1 MDRINLSII
10 FPSAGEGK
18 RFGKGGPKELFEIY
32 KDIKMIDLSL
42 QHIPVFL
49 NWADKQ
55 KLKVNIKV
63 VVVINRSKE
72 GLIEHVKNS
81 LPDINVKKVYF
92 NDLYKEWPGSI
103 YSAQDFFSDINI
115 VLLPDSFLTL
125 SRERRFFDES
135 GDPLIKKMADC
146 LINSPLAFGVVKCKN
161 PEILKNLGAVK
172 TEDNKITKFQ
182 DKPENRFSIFNGY
195 WGVLGFKSNIAD
207 EVYDFLLRSVEHSE
221 PDLKDLSFSPPG
233 CFFLHSYM
241 DLGTKRSVEALK
253 YLYSREELLS
263 SLSEP
268 KFQG

>member
-1 MDRINLSII
+1 MEPVNLSII
-10 FPSAGEGK
+10 LPSAGEGK

-103 YSAQDFFSDINI
+103 YSAKDLFSDINI
-115 VLLPDSFLTL
+115 VLLPDSFLTM
-125 SRERRFFDES
+125 SKNKRFFDEA
-135 GDPLIKKMADC
+135 GNPLILKLTESLK
-146 LINSPLAFGVVKCKN
+146 NSRLAFGIVKCKN
-161 PEILKNLGAVK
+161 TEILKNLGAVK
-172 TEDNKITKFQ
+172 TEDNKITEFQ
-182 DKPENRFSIFNGY
+182 DKPESRFSIFNGY
-195 WGVLGFKSNIAD
+195 WGVFGFKDNIAD
-207 EVYDFLLRSVEHSE
+207 EVYDFLIRSVEHSE
-221 PDLKDLSFSPPG
+221 QDLKDLSFYPPG

-263 SLSEP
+263 SLLEP
-268 KFQG
+268 KFQD